1 MSDVRAVSPNGKA
14 TVVALITA
22 AVGVAIQIAAGAPY
36 PTVPPVFFILLIPAG
51 LIATGRWWWAP
62 IPAVLAGMF
71 LTIGLFA
78 AGETGRLVDPTSI
91 ADSFG
96 LWMQMVALLAAMVSG
111 ALATKSNLR
120 RRRSAIR
127 D

>member
-1 MSDVRAVSPNGKA
+1 MSDVRAVSPAGKA

-36 PTVPPVFFILLIPAG
+36 PTVPPVFFILLIPSG
-51 LIATGRWWWAP
+51 LIAMGRWWWAP

-78 AGETGRLVDPTSI
+78 AGEAGRLVDPTSV

-96 LWMQMVALLAAMVSG
+96 LWMQMVAVLAAMVSG
-111 ALATKSNLR
+111 ALATRTNLR